1 MTLNQCNSLLH
12 VKPRLPKVWGC
23 LCSNLYSSGL
33 IITET
38 KLIGVGGQQINSC
51 FLQIKDWFLLVP
63 DQLKLDFESFLLLS
77 CPHSYKSRRRG
88 CYSLI
93 ITMDCKGCPEKLY
106 SLLSPHY
113 MHGFLSKICPW
124 VSRFIVCFH
133 LQIKTR
139 LSLIESQPK
148 KVVVWLLLLLLFL
161 LLLLSLVTKT

>member
-1 MTLNQCNSLLH
+1 M
-12 VKPRLPKVWGC
+12 
-23 LCSNLYSSGL
+23 
-33 IITET
+33 
-38 KLIGVGGQQINSC
+38 GGQQINSC

-93 ITMDCKGCPEKLY
+93 ITMDCKGCPEKIY

-148 KVVVWLLLLLLFL
+148 KVVGVVVVPIAVVFVVLGVVVAIL
-161 LLLLSLVTKT
+161 LVTET